1 MNCKTSRVTLD
12 VMLLSA
18 LMFLTPAVFG
28 ADKEIEQAQRL
39 TTFAQKGPEA
49 LLEYIRETGEN
60 APLIYSQWYVDRLAV
75 KNPKKAETEQAR
87 REFGRVVLQSLENM
101 APSLRSPA
109 DARTR
114 QEAATTL
121 LELADWFGEQPGYG
135 NALLF
140 SRLQD
145 LATVP
150 LAYLIADLS
159 YPETNLVAMSERLV
173 DFPEEVKRNAR
184 VLNTESPEPIFD
196 VPPTAKSSVGV
207 WKVMEKAR
215 IADSV
220 VNPLERAWYRKV
232 SDIRKWQK
240 EHDKQR
246 GLPEGKRDRDAVP
259 EELAFFVDDE
269 YGAKAPKPFTT
280 LNQWDGKY
288 HRRLFLGLGGH
299 NIGDVKAFLLFRQ
312 KVGSFPTN
320 PPSWWKPGDGVFPTP
335 TKAAFDEAW
344 TPFRSE
350 YAGQDAPA
358 ARVYDAVQGNSFY
371 DKDTRK
377 AKYQESVREANE
389 TLNEHKDAPAR

>member
-1 MNCKTSRVTLD
+1 MVRC
-12 VMLLSA
+12 
-18 LMFLTPAVFG
+18 
-28 ADKEIEQAQRL
+28 
-39 TTFAQKGPEA
+39 
-49 LLEYIRETGEN
+49 
-60 APLIYSQWYVDRLAV
+60 RLAV

-87 REFGRVVLQSLENM
+87 REFGRVVLQSLEDI
-101 APSLRSPA
+101 ASGLRSLA
-109 DARTR
+109 DAQKR
-114 QEAATTL
+114 QQAVATL
-121 LELADWFGEQPGYG
+121 LDLADWFVEQPGYG
-135 NALLF
+135 NAVLF

-159 YPETNLVAMSERLV
+159 YPETNLVALSARLV

-207 WKVMEKAR
+207 WKVMEKAK

-232 SDIRKWQK
+232 ADIRKWQK

-259 EELAFFVDDE
+259 EALAFFVNDG
-269 YGAKAPKPFTT
+269 YGAKAPKPFNT

-299 NIGDVKAFLLFRQ
+299 NIGNVKTFLLFRQ

-335 TKAAFDEAW
+335 TKAAFREAW
-344 TPFRSE
+344 MPFRNE
-350 YAGQDAPA
+350 YDVQYAPA
-358 ARVYDAVQGNSFY
+358 SRVYDAVQSNSFY